1 MPIANYTTNV
11 PAVNSATKIERMLEA
26 HNARAIVKEYGPNRD
41 LIAMSFVVPTK
52 HGNLPFSL
60 PANSA
65 AVKRVLQRQAVRSV
79 IDDARAQRVAWRILR
94 DWVRAQMAIIETEM
108 VSVDE
113 VFMPY
118 LRVAGQTTLYQQM
131 ASTGFKQI
139 GTGGS

>member
-11 PAVNSATKIERMLEA
+11 PAVNSATEIERMLEA

-79 IDDARAQRVAWRILR
+79 IDDARTPARRVEDPARL
-94 DWVRAQMAIIETEM
+94 
-108 VSVDE
+108 
-113 VFMPY
+113 
-118 LRVAGQTTLYQQM
+118 
-131 ASTGFKQI
+131 
-139 GTGGS
+139 GTGPDGHHRNRDGIRRRGVHAVPPRRWPDNFVPANGQYGLQADRHRR

>member
-11 PAVNSATKIERMLEA
+11 PAVNSATEIERMLEA

-65 AVKRVLQRQAVRSV
+65 AV